1 MELTIQRWDSI
12 GKIFRDAFK
21 SSFHYSIATVNEDGS
36 PHVTP
41 IGSLILLSDRRG
53 FYFEEYVSTLSRN
66 LKRDK
71 RVCVM
76 AVNTGKWALI
86 KSFFL
91 GRFIAPP
98 GVRLMGTAG
107 ELREAIP
114 EELARFRKRV
124 RKYRLFKGHDL
135 LWSRLRYVREIS
147 FHAYEPV
154 RIGTLTRQAWGEQR
168 DMRDS
173 SVPEK
178 HIAHSG
184 GNS

>member
-1 MELTIQRWDSI
+1 MELTIQRWDAMR
-12 GKIFRDAFK
+12 KIFQDTFR

-41 IGSLILLSDRRG
+41 IGSLILLGDRKG
-53 FYFEEYVSTLSRN
+53 FYFEEYVNALSRN

-76 AVNTGKWALI
+76 AVNTGKWAMI

-91 GRFIAPP
+91 GRFIGPP
-98 GVRLMGTAG
+98 GVRLIGTAG
-107 ELREAIP
+107 KLRKATP
-114 EELARFRKRV
+114 EELALFRKRV
-124 RKYRLFKGHDL
+124 RKYRMFKGHDL

-154 RIGTLTRQAWGEQR
+154 RIGALTRRVW
-168 DMRDS
+168 D
-173 SVPEK
+173 EK
-178 HIAHSG
+178 
-184 GNS
+184 